1 MAFPN
6 EIAAYAHVKE
16 LGAGGGG
23 VVHSCVANHDGQSY
37 AIKIVPLCNLC
48 EKHIFPETRSLFQD
62 HPNILRCYKAW
73 VECFAPDFACTTKLA
88 QIHAD
93 YGFEC
98 GNPTHYLYLLMEEC
112 EGNLSTLRSLKTLDV
127 ETVFVDCLKG
137 LEYIHSK
144 GLIHGDISFNNIFLD
159 LSGTAKLGDF
169 GCVSDEG
176 IPRPLGGV
184 PLYHAP
190 ELKEKAAEW
199 DYEDTPIDEQL
210 CLMTKASDIYALA
223 LVVTELVY
231 PPMATLIEKELFL
244 TDIKASRVFPTQ
256 GTVSTACIAQLV
268 EMLNKDPKC
277 RPDAKSIRMEIGQS
291 G

>member
-48 EKHIFPETRSLFQD
+48 EKHIFP
-62 HPNILRCYKAW
+62 
-73 VECFAPDFACTTKLA
+73 
-88 QIHAD
+88 
-93 YGFEC
+93 
-98 GNPTHYLYLLMEEC
+98 
-112 EGNLSTLRSLKTLDV
+112 NLSTLRSLKTLDV

>member
-1 MAFPN
+1 MFSHFIIP
-6 EIAAYAHVKE
+6 
-16 LGAGGGG
+16 
-23 VVHSCVANHDGQSY
+23 
-37 AIKIVPLCNLC
+37 
-48 EKHIFPETRSLFQD
+48 FFLF
-62 HPNILRCYKAW
+62 L
-73 VECFAPDFACTTKLA
+73 
-88 QIHAD
+88 
-93 YGFEC
+93 
-98 GNPTHYLYLLMEEC
+98 
-112 EGNLSTLRSLKTLDV
+112 
-127 ETVFVDCLKG
+127 
-137 LEYIHSK
+137 
-144 GLIHGDISFNNIFLD
+144 
-159 LSGTAKLGDF
+159 
-169 GCVSDEG
+169 VSDEG

-277 RPDAKSIRMEIGQS
+277 RPDAKSIVSIHS
-291 G
+291 SSSFLFFYLNFL